1 MKLVGYRQIII
12 KKSEKIHF
20 KDNQLIIDKE
30 QKSTKIPLED
40 INYVLI
46 EDATTILTTRLL
58 AEFGKNAISLIICD
72 EKFEPTSIMY
82 PYNYHF
88 KQLENFN
95 RQLEINNEIKNEFW
109 NQIVKRKIENSVRV
123 LEMTS
128 KEEFPISKLN
138 EYINEVID
146 GDIKNREGLAAKI
159 YFRSIF
165 GSDFIRFYE
174 DAINSALNYG
184 YTILASAIIRNLS
197 VFGLNTYLGIH
208 HNSKINN
215 FNLAYDFL
223 EPYRCIV
230 DKFVYDNKDSIVYPL
245 TFNFRKELINLM
257 NKEVI
262 HKNKKYTVEYS
273 ISLLIKSY
281 IRSFTTGEI
290 VLDLPLIIYE

>member
-1 MKLVGYRQIII
+1 MGYRQIII

-20 KDNQLIIDKE
+20 KDNQLIIEKE
-30 QKSTKIPLED
+30 GNSSKVPLED

-46 EDATTILTTRLL
+46 EDSTTILTTRLL

-88 KQLENFN
+88 KQLEVFYH
-95 RQLEINNEIKNEFW
+95 QLEISEEIKNEFW

-128 KEEFPISKLN
+128 KVELPITKLTQYIEE
-138 EYINEVID
+138 VVD
-146 GDIKNREGLAAKI
+146 GDSKNREGLAAKM

-165 GSDFIRFYE
+165 GSDFIRFY
-174 DAINSALNYG
+174 DDNINAALNYG
-184 YTILASAIIRNLS
+184 YTILASAVIRNLA
-197 VFGLNTYLGIH
+197 VFGLNTYLGVH

-223 EPYRCIV
+223 EPYRSIV
-230 DKFVYDNKDSIVYPL
+230 DKFVYDNKDEIIYPL
-245 TFNFRKELINLM
+245 SFEFRKSLINLL
-257 NKEVI
+257 NKEVL
-262 HKNKKYTVEYS
+262 HNDKKYTVEYS
-273 ISLLIKSY
+273 IGLLIKSY
-281 IRSFTTGEI
+281 IKSFSTGD
-290 VLDLPLIIYE
+290 VKLDLPMVIYE